1 MGCLVEVFFQPRE
14 TRNQVESLQTEA
26 PGGWEFE
33 DRGLGFGGVGW
44 ILGVKMAFIHSL
56 ETVPEHGDFPF
67 TIPAIGALEEGLKLH
82 PKVTYL
88 VGENGS
94 GKSTLMEGLA
104 DKWGF
109 SHESGNRSKVFGT
122 RDYDTELAQS
132 LRLSRSSERPTD
144 GFFLRAESLFNF
156 ATEMDDLE
164 KEPYCADGYSM
175 YGGKSLHERSHGE
188 SFLTIFLER
197 FKGHGLYLLDE
208 PEAALSPT
216 RQMAFLVRLHDLVND
231 GSQLVIA
238 THSPIVLAYPESV
251 IYELGEEGVKEV
263 KYEETQAVDVTRR
276 FLRDPKGM
284 VGRLLED

>member
-1 MGCLVEVFFQPRE
+1 
-14 TRNQVESLQTEA
+14 
-26 PGGWEFE
+26 
-33 DRGLGFGGVGW
+33 
-44 ILGVKMAFIHSL
+44 
-56 ETVPEHGDFPF
+56 
-67 TIPAIGALEEGLKLH
+67 
-82 PKVTYL
+82 
-88 VGENGS
+88 
-94 GKSTLMEGLA
+94 
-104 DKWGF
+104 
-109 SHESGNRSKVFGT
+109 
-122 RDYDTELAQS
+122 
-132 LRLSRSSERPTD
+132 
-144 GFFLRAESLFNF
+144 
-156 ATEMDDLE
+156 
-164 KEPYCADGYSM
+164 
-175 YGGKSLHERSHGE
+175 
-188 SFLTIFLER
+188 LTIFLER